1 MKIIHVYMLQFVIIE
16 DHNVSV
22 VLMSFFNICVHFLFT
37 CNDPVESV
45 ADRFFRNQEAIS
57 A

>member
-1 MKIIHVYMLQFVIIE
+1 MKTIHVSMLQFVIIE

-22 VLMSFFNICVHFLFT
+22 VLMSFFNICVKKIFT
-37 CNDPVESV
+37 CNEPMESV
-45 ADRFFRNQEAIS
+45 ADRFFIS